1 MEIKKIKMSLSISNL
16 YKSYAKLIA
25 SNAETCADVEI
36 LTKYLGYFVGGK
48 KNHYLRRKKSTKIIN
63 YLTN

>member
-48 KNHYLRRKKSTKIIN
+48 KNHYLRRKKKYKN
-63 YLTN
+63 N

>member
-48 KNHYLRRKKSTKIIN
+48 KNHYLRRKKIIN

>member
-1 MEIKKIKMSLSISNL
+1 MEIKKIKMSLSIFSNL

-48 KNHYLRRKKSTKIIN
+48 KKS
-63 YLTN
+63 LFAA